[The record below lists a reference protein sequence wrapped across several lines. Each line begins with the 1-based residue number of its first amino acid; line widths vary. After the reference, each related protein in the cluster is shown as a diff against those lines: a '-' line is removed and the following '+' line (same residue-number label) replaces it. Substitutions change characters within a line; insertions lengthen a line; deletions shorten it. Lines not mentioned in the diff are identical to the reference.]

1 MRVVYI
7 AYDGTEFDDE
17 FDCEVYEAG
26 IKHAGLLD
34 IEFYDVN
41 DQLYQI
47 DKLSIFDEWVYH
59 KAEKVIIPTQKA
71 YDDFAW
77 LTEETGWLEFEQLTS
92 VGTWV
97 RRQEGWNGVGIWE
110 KVE

>member
-7 AYDGTEFDDE
+7 ANDGTEFDDQWG
-17 FDCEVYEAG
+17 CEAYEAG
-26 IKHAGLLD
+26 IKHTDLLD

-47 DKLSIFDEWVYH
+47 DKLNILDEWVYCN
-59 KAEKVIIPTQKA
+59 AEKVVIPTQKA

-77 LTEETGWLEFEQLTS
+77 LTEETGWCEWEDIAEP
-92 VGTWV
+92 GIWV
-97 RRQEGWNGVGIWE
+97 RHEDERGNAEWRKIC
-110 KVE
+110 K